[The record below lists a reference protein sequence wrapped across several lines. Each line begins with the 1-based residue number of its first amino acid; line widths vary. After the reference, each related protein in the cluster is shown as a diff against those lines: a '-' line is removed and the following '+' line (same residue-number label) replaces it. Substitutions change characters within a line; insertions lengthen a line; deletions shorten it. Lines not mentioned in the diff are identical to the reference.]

1 MAKGLTPAARKGLL
15 GKAHIGRKQLGMD
28 EETWRGMLE
37 ERYNVGS
44 SGDLSDR
51 QLVLLVDHLAGL
63 GAEFTSKA
71 RPRNKPGY
79 RAGAASRRSDF
90 YEIPPGPNARTKRYI
105 AALWRELGYDM
116 LSLDTRV
123 KREFGVEAF
132 RWLEDEDALS
142 RLVMDLRRRAAAK
155 ARKDNATP
163 AQESAR
169 P

>member
-1 MAKGLTPAARKGLL
+1 MAKGLTMAARNGLL
-15 GKAHIGRKQLGMD
+15 GKAHMGGKQLGMD

-37 ERYNVGS
+37 ERYGVRS
-44 SGDLSDR
+44 ARDLSDR

-63 GAEFTSKA
+63 GAQFTSKG

-79 RAGAASRRSDF
+79 RAGAASRRSEF
-90 YEIPPGPNARTKRYI
+90 YEIPPGPSARTKRYI

-132 RWLEDEDALS
+132 RWLEDEGALA
-142 RLVMDLRRRAAAK
+142 RLVQDLRRRVASK
-155 ARKDNATP
+155 ARKETP
-163 AQESAR
+163 SQESAR